1 MRKFQSPEEKPEK
14 KQEFVRFG
22 PKPLPLSF
30 LVGIYARQS
39 TKGQVANHTE
49 STEMQTVDLIALAK
63 RLGWQNDEE
72 IILFIEN
79 IRKDGKI
86 RNASGRLRIDQR
98 EGLKTLVDRIEADEI
113 KAVIVAYEDRLF
125 RDETQIQVNVFI
137 DVCKRHD
144 TFVITPYRRYDFHD
158 PLDCQMFRMRCE
170 QAAAFLHDYV
180 ERLHNCRDKVSLRGE
195 YDGRA
200 IPIGF
205 IVDRRKKII
214 VDGKEEDNPD
224 YKKFIPYEPHAK
236 VVKWVYRRYRE
247 LGGSLALLCK
257 EIQLMPVVF
266 PPFGEE
272 VDRRDIAKCGSLAVE
287 GGYRPTR
294 HGLSLMLTNVA
305 YIGYWVF
312 EHVVISKNNHAAIV
326 DEEDF
331 WYAFNRLSDYT
342 PDGEENHRQKQS
354 RHAKEVTPS
363 NTALLLDRIT
373 SDIGPVYIVGTQRGT
388 HYYAA
393 SEKDARY
400 GVKYQT
406 ACPIPDIDAMAVE
419 KLLEHLEIDTQLD
432 DYRRHAAEAQERI
445 DQSLSL
451 LNAQLRETDKQIA
464 GYKASL
470 ALPPDELDEETRRE
484 FARKLKVLRG
494 VREEIEKKLQQT
506 QQEGGLQ
513 DLLAYDELIREMR
526 KYWPK
531 LPFADKKRLVQA
543 FLLRAVMRE
552 CAPHWLYIEFEW
564 RTPSWG
570 VDSAIIWRA
579 NGSSPNW
586 TAEEN
591 DLLRK
596 HFPTADRQTLQELFP
611 NRTYRAIYHQSVRAL
626 QLPYR
631 RIENNTGFGRE
642 LSLQDHQFM
651 QERGLVYDR
660 FWGSK
665 KVFWSELLC
674 KTSAIPPARPD
685 NLSTGAC
692 SYSCPAGT
700 RTSPWSC
707 RLR

>member
-1 MRKFQSPEEKPEK
+1 MRKFQSPEEKPEQK
-14 KQEFVRFG
+14 KEFVRFG

-63 RLGWQNDEE
+63 RLGWQEDEE

-79 IRKDGKI
+79 IHKDGKV

-180 ERLHNCRDKVSLRGE
+180 ERLHDCRDKVSLRGE

-200 IPIGF
+200 ISIGF

-214 VDGKEEDNPD
+214 IDGKEEDNPN
-224 YKKFIPYEPHAK
+224 YKKFIPYEPHAR
-236 VVKWVYRRYRE
+236 VVKWIFRRYRE
-247 LGGSLALLCK
+247 LGGNLSALCK
-257 EIQLMPVVF
+257 EIKHMPVVF

-272 VDRRDIAKCGSLAVE
+272 VDPRDVRKCGSLVVE

-294 HGLSLMLTNVA
+294 HGLSLMLSNVV
-305 YIGYWVF
+305 YVGYWVF
-312 EHVVISKNNHAAIV
+312 ENVVVSKNNHTAIV
-326 DEEDF
+326 EEEDF

-342 PDGEENHRQKQS
+342 PDGEENPRQKQS
-354 RHAKEVTPS
+354 RHAKDVSPS
-363 NTALLLDRIT
+363 DTALLLERIT
-373 SDIGPVYIVGTQRGT
+373 SDIGPVYIVGTNRGV

-406 ACPIPDIDAMAVE
+406 ACPIPDIDCLAVE
-419 KLLEHLEIDTQLD
+419 KLLAHLETETGLE
-432 DYRRHAAEAQERI
+432 DYRRYAAEAQAKI
-445 DQSLSL
+445 AQSLTL
-451 LNAQLRETDKQIA
+451 LEAQLKETDRQIA

-484 FARKLKVLRG
+484 FARKLKVNRG
-494 VREEIEKKLQQT
+494 IREEIEKKLTQT
-506 QQEGGLQ
+506 HQEGGLK
-513 DLLAYDELIREMR
+513 DLLEYDELIQEMR
-526 KYWPK
+526 TYWPK

-543 FLLRAVMRE
+543 FLLRAVLRE
-552 CAPHWLYIEFEW
+552 CAPHWVYIEFEW

-570 VDSAIIWRA
+570 IDSALMWRA

-586 TAEEN
+586 TEEEN
-591 DLLRK
+591 AILRE
-596 HFPTADRQTLQELFP
+596 HFTTADRQMLQELLP
-611 NRTYRAIYHQSVRAL
+611 NRTYRAIYYQSVNAL
-626 QLPYR
+626 GMEPR
-631 RIENNTGFGRE
+631 RIPNNTQFGRE
-642 LSLQDHQFM
+642 ISLCDYLFM
-651 QERGLVYDR
+651 QECGLVYDR
-660 FWGSK
+660 GWGSK
-665 KVFWSELLC
+665 KVFWS
-674 KTSAIPPARPD
+674 
-685 NLSTGAC
+685 G
-692 SYSCPAGT
+692 
-700 RTSPWSC
+700 
-707 RLR
+707 

>member
-1 MRKFQSPEEKPEK
+1 MRKFQSPEEKPEQK
-14 KQEFVRFG
+14 KEFVRFG

-39 TKGQVANHTE
+39 TKGQVANHSE

-63 RLGWQNDEE
+63 RLGWENDEE

-79 IRKDGKI
+79 IHKDGKV

-137 DVCKRHD
+137 DVCKRHN

-180 ERLHNCRDKVSLRGE
+180 ERLHDCRDKVSLRGE

-200 IPIGF
+200 ISIGF
-205 IVDRRKKII
+205 IVDRRKKIS
-214 VDGKEEDNPD
+214 KEGQEIDNPG

-236 VVKWVYRRYRE
+236 VVKWIFRRYRE
-247 LGGSLALLCK
+247 LGGNLSALCK
-257 EIQLMPVVF
+257 EVKLMPVVF

-272 VDRRDIAKCGSLAVE
+272 VDPRDIRKCGSLAVE

-294 HGLSLMLTNVA
+294 VGLIGILTNVV

-312 EHVVISKNNHAAIV
+312 ENVVISKNNHAAIV

-354 RHAKEVTPS
+354 RQAREVSPS
-363 NTALLLDRIT
+363 NTALLLERIT
-373 SDIGPVYIVGTQRGT
+373 SDIGPVYIVGTNRGV

-400 GVKYQT
+400 GLKYQT
-406 ACPIPDIDAMAVE
+406 ACPIPDIDSLAVE
-419 KLLEHLEIDTQLD
+419 KLLEHLETETGLE
-432 DYRRHAAEAQERI
+432 DYRRHAAAAQEKVE
-445 DQSLSL
+445 QAMKL
-451 LNAQLRETDKQIA
+451 LEAQLRETDQQIA

-470 ALPPDELDEETRRE
+470 ALAPDELDEETRRE
-484 FARKLKVLRG
+484 FAKKLKVLRG
-494 VREEIEKKLQQT
+494 VREEIEKKRHQT
-506 QQEGGLQ
+506 QQEEGLSG
-513 DLLAYDELIREMR
+513 LLAYDELIQEMR
-526 KYWPK
+526 KYWPQ

-543 FLLRAVMRE
+543 FLIRAVMRE

-570 VDSAIIWRA
+570 IDNALMWRA
-579 NGSSPNW
+579 SGSSPNW
-586 TAEEN
+586 TDEESAI
-591 DLLRK
+591 LRE
-596 HFPTADRQTLQELFP
+596 HFPKSDRLTLQELLP
-611 NRTYRAIYHQSVRAL
+611 NRTYRAIYYQSVRAL
-626 QLPYR
+626 ELQPR
-631 RIENNTGFGRE
+631 KIPNNTPFGRE
-642 LSLQDHQFM
+642 ISLCDYQFM
-651 QERGLVYDR
+651 QECGLVYDR
-660 FWGSK
+660 AWGSK
-665 KVFWSELLC
+665 KVFWSV
-674 KTSAIPPARPD
+674 
-685 NLSTGAC
+685 
-692 SYSCPAGT
+692 
-700 RTSPWSC
+700 
-707 RLR
+707 